1 MTRLRPPRR
10 AAGAPVRRIPF
21 GAVDEISRHCLREE
35 EPESVHIEVHLP
47 GRPDPERLRHAFAQ
61 ALRRHPRA
69 LVRERPGTRFRWRYE
84 WELTE
89 GPDTD
94 PVSFPPPGPGAL
106 ALARARVLGACP
118 PLSASPPMRLE
129 AVVPGPDGGGCVL
142 VLTLHHTALDGPA
155 ALRILA
161 TAAQV
166 YGGADN
172 APAPPRNRAPDART
186 AGASPRPAPRGRAAL
201 PTLPVRPVRPVRLAA
216 DRSTGAPTAGDGM
229 LVTDLPLPPRP
240 PRGPD
245 GAAPYTVNDQLLV
258 AMALTVARWNRLHG
272 GPLGP
277 VLVTMPA
284 DDRPRGA
291 DMPIGNGTRL
301 LEVRMSPGS
310 RGDERLLAADRPDP
324 EAVARLLRL
333 TAGRTRAL
341 KAAPPGPPLGRGAA
355 LLTAPVLPAGVR
367 GALARGLRAVA
378 APWTSTVLL
387 SNIGRVPYPLDF
399 GDAGRAR
406 AVWFSGPARMPRGLS
421 LSTAAVGDRLHLAM
435 RWRRALLDDE
445 AGVLLGRFFAQSLA
459 AATTAPEAAA

>member
-1 MTRLRPPRR
+1 M
-10 AAGAPVRRIPF
+10 PF
-21 GAVDEISRHCLREE
+21 GTVDEISRHCLREE
-35 EPESVHIEVHLP
+35 EPETVHIEVHLP
-47 GRPDPERLRHAFAQ
+47 RRPDPERLRHAFAQ

-69 LVRERPGTRFRWRYE
+69 LVRERPGARFRRRYE
-84 WELTE
+84 WELAD

-94 PVSFPPPGPGAL
+94 PVSFPPPGPDAL
-106 ALARARVLGACP
+106 ALARARALGTCP

-129 AVVPGPDGGGCVL
+129 AVVPDGGGCVL

-161 TAAQV
+161 TAAQEYV
-166 YGGADN
+166 GAGN
-172 APAPPRNRAPDART
+172 APAPPRNRAAGIRT
-186 AGASPRPAPRGRAAL
+186 ADAPPRPVPRGRPAP
-201 PTLPVRPVRPVRLAA
+201 PVRPVRLAA
-216 DRSTGAPTAGDGM
+216 DRPAGTPAAGDGM
-229 LVTDLPLPPRP
+229 LVTGLPLPPRP
-240 PRGPD
+240 PRGQD

-258 AMALTVARWNRLHG
+258 ATALTVARWNRLHG
-272 GPLGP
+272 GRLGP

-301 LEVRMSPGS
+301 LEVRMSPGY

-324 EAVARLLRL
+324 DAVARLLRL

-355 LLTAPVLPAGVR
+355 LLTAPVLPVGVR

-435 RWRRALLDDE
+435 RWRRALLDDD
-445 AGVLLGRFFAQSLA
+445 AGALLGRFFAQSLA
-459 AATTAPEAAA
+459 AATTAPGAAA